1 MSGKRTG
8 CFDSCG
14 CSEGVFGSLVPSV
27 LYKHVWDIFVRMMWS
42 FSELFSRPAV
52 CSPGA
57 AVVYFYMWLWNWF
70 LCFSPGTLKQT
81 ACHNSF
87 SRNLFENIKYF
98 VFCCCWFP
106 CLRFLCWLLSFIFFC
121 PLCVPLWKDTH
132 AEISCIYCQLFS
144 GLSGGGEKIFFFF
157 RLQNHCRQPPRFF
170 SSLHPALSHPLVWNH
185 GSLFFRVVKKC
196 LTLETDSD
204 WSPGPA
210 VVQMRLLFEE
220 KVLIVPHVSPL
231 MFLTRRDPLTV
242 VLIVCEAAN
251 CSSQGSVFSV

>member
-27 LYKHVWDIFVRMMWS
+27 FYKHVWDIFVRMMWS

-57 AVVYFYMWLWNWF
+57 AVVYFYMWLKLISLFFTRNLETNCLPQQLFQKPFWKYKILCVLLLLISLFEIFMLTFVIYIF
-70 LCFSPGTLKQT
+70 LSPLCSTLKGHT
-81 ACHNSF
+81 C
-87 SRNLFENIKYF
+87 RNLLY
-98 VFCCCWFP
+98 
-106 CLRFLCWLLSFIFFC
+106 LLSVIQRSLRWRGKNIF
-121 PLCVPLWKDTH
+121 L
-132 AEISCIYCQLFS
+132 
-144 GLSGGGEKIFFFF
+144 F
-157 RLQNHCRQPPRFF
+157 RLQNHCRQPLRFF

-196 LTLETDSD
+196 LTMETDSD